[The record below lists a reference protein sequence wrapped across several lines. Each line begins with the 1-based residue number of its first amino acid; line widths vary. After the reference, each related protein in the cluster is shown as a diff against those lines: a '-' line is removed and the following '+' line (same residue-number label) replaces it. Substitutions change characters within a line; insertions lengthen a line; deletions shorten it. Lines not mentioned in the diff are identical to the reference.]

1 MKKKELVFEIQ
12 ELDRRRIARDLH
24 DTSLQNLS
32 HLIHKLELVSM
43 YMDKDM
49 IRAKLEL
56 ASVSKNINHIIDE
69 IRMVIYDLRPMV
81 FDDLGLKNAII
92 GLLDKAKKM
101 TSLVIEYDIDEIEMT
116 GYESYQLEL
125 YRILQECVIN
135 VCKHAHAQNMKVF
148 LKDFL
153 DHIEL
158 TVEDDGVGFD
168 LEKEKNKENH
178 FGLFILKERVKILS
192 GSMKIDTKP
201 EKGTKIF
208 ILLQKL

>member
-81 FDDLGLKNAII
+81 FDDLGLKMR
-92 GLLDKAKKM
+92 L
-101 TSLVIEYDIDEIEMT
+101 
-116 GYESYQLEL
+116 
-125 YRILQECVIN
+125 
-135 VCKHAHAQNMKVF
+135 
-148 LKDFL
+148 
-153 DHIEL
+153 
-158 TVEDDGVGFD
+158 
-168 LEKEKNKENH
+168 
-178 FGLFILKERVKILS
+178 
-192 GSMKIDTKP
+192 
-201 EKGTKIF
+201 
-208 ILLQKL
+208 

>member
-92 GLLDKAKKM
+92 GL
-101 TSLVIEYDIDEIEMT
+101 
-116 GYESYQLEL
+116 
-125 YRILQECVIN
+125 
-135 VCKHAHAQNMKVF
+135 
-148 LKDFL
+148 
-153 DHIEL
+153 
-158 TVEDDGVGFD
+158 
-168 LEKEKNKENH
+168 
-178 FGLFILKERVKILS
+178 
-192 GSMKIDTKP
+192 
-201 EKGTKIF
+201 
-208 ILLQKL
+208 